1 MLVNRYVYS
10 IADSMFIPLP
20 VYEYRCGSV
29 RPLDTAGWV
38 LKNSLARGKPCEM
51 PFADYNWP
59 VLCRDVPPPPVYL

>member
-29 RPLDTAGWV
+29 RPLDTDGRAGRV
-38 LKNSLARGKPCEM
+38 GIKELISKR
-51 PFADYNWP
+51 
-59 VLCRDVPPPPVYL
+59 